1 MSIYRFLFDRAAAFT
16 VPVLT
21 VCTFLVSFHPLAAEE
36 TTEKQM
42 PIRIRMNV
50 AHRGASV
57 KRPENTVPA
66 YVQAIVDG
74 ATGAECDV
82 YRSADGVI
90 FLCHDDTTRKTLAG
104 TTNDEKI
111 TSLSYEEI
119 RKRDAG
125 AWKGEQFKGI
135 RAPTLDE
142 YLQVLKGSSCHP
154 VIEIKMDGIAEQ
166 VIDVVK
172 KADMLNVAA
181 IIAFS
186 EQAVKDVRRIEP
198 KMPVAWLYSES
209 LKDKGTP
216 EENAD
221 RLAAFLIGKSKALDT
236 NMLDLGHDM
245 LSAPLIKKLQA
256 EGIHVWAWTV
266 NDPQRMKQLLD
277 WGIESITTDK
287 PDLLTKILEERKQ
300 LKVN

>member
-1 MSIYRFLFDRAAAFT
+1 MQRICLFLTALFCLS
-16 VPVLT
+16 PVL
-21 VCTFLVSFHPLAAEE
+21 VIADE
-36 TTEKQM
+36 M

-57 KRPENTVPA
+57 KQPESTIPA

-82 YRSADGVI
+82 YRSADGII

-104 TTNDEKI
+104 TTNDEKV

-166 VIDVVK
+166 VIDIVK
-172 KADMLNVAA
+172 RADMLDVAA

-198 KMPVAWLYSES
+198 KMPVAWLYAEN

-236 NMLDLGHDM
+236 KMLDLGHDI
-245 LSAPLIKKLQA
+245 LSASLIKKLQA

-287 PDLLTKILEERKQ
+287 PDLLTKILEERKH